1 MDVGTGLTGEQ
12 KLVSLTLEEESI
24 EEVLALGLL
33 LAKDNAEG
41 GVEEDSSVGWER
53 EVSLVRSSL

>member
-41 GVEEDSSVGWER
+41 GVEEDSSVGW
-53 EVSLVRSSL
+53 